1 MTYMEIILTQVR
13 KTDLDRIV
21 GGYITFDKSDIISS
35 HFLRRSPIQDK
46 QSVVEM
52 AYSDIES
59 LNGYFQDARTCNIF
73 LKKLLI
79 GMEMKDVFIWIG
91 CDGEDCDI
99 ELSFLEEQ
107 FHSMQNSEL
116 KCNLQKLIQRLM
128 QFYDDFQIGDII
140 LGYEPA
146 QDEDMKVLEIK
157 KGQVMCFN
165 EYIHQSPA
173 AQVLYELA
181 KEIRKNWSTVLD
193 IEKSINGYTESQS
206 VL

>member
-1 MTYMEIILTQVR
+1 M
-13 KTDLDRIV
+13 
-21 GGYITFDKSDIISS
+21 
-35 HFLRRSPIQDK
+35 
-46 QSVVEM
+46 VEM

-181 KEIRKNWSTVLD
+181 KEIHKNWSTVLA
-193 IEKSINGYTESQS
+193 IEKSINGYTESES

>member
-35 HFLRRSPIQDK
+35 YFLRRSPIQDK
-46 QSVVEM
+46 QSVAEM

-116 KCNLQKLIQRLM
+116 KRNLQKLIQRLM
-128 QFYDDFQIGDII
+128 KFYDNFQIGDII

-165 EYIHQSPA
+165 EQIHQSPA

-181 KEIRKNWSTVLD
+181 KEIRKNWSTL
-193 IEKSINGYTESQS
+193 SQESGNCIKIHGKGEGR
-206 VL
+206 